1 MAVVASGRGPAATA
15 VCGRFR
21 GNRPGVSVE
30 AHAAAS
36 PLISGLAGRRSFRR
50 WQSETC
56 ADTADDP
63 LAISNAM
70 TISCTFL
77 SGTWM
82 PPCPRCPQP
91 AYGPCGQNST
101 SARRFIVVSSGPDA
115 VGRRPYVSDGL
126 ASSPWSD
133 SAPPTS
139 LATSH
144 SSRPACCSSCPV
156 PLKWPDH
163 QPLTWL
169 DQIEWHAG
177 APGNWCSLRL
187 ERELDQQANLDGARS
202 TSDGKGHQ
210 SRLGCRVPAGRCSNS
225 LRAAP
230 IYVAPLA
237 PCSAATAGDLLGR
250 AAARTRTRGRHGG
263 VAAAVDWALATL
275 APDQWVLGWPAARH
289 RRVGSR

>member
-177 APGNWCSLRL
+177 APGIGAPSGWKGSLTSRPTWMAH
-187 ERELDQQANLDGARS
+187 DQPRMAKDTNHGSVVVSQRGD
-202 TSDGKGHQ
+202 
-210 SRLGCRVPAGRCSNS
+210 
-225 LRAAP
+225 AP
-230 IYVAPLA
+230 I
-237 PCSAATAGDLLGR
+237 R
-250 AAARTRTRGRHGG
+250 
-263 VAAAVDWALATL
+263 
-275 APDQWVLGWPAARH
+275 
-289 RRVGSR
+289 